1 MIEKWEFA
9 PGDSVLLFNARM
21 KLFPGKLKSKWSGP
35 FKVKTV
41 MKNGAIELQGDDRRI
56 FTANGQNVK
65 KFHSYEQEEEVFVLT
80 LDRAQ

>member
-1 MIEKWEFA
+1 MIEKREFA

-21 KLFPGKLKSKWSGP
+21 KLFSVKLKSKWSGS

-41 MKNGAIELQGDDRRI
+41 MKNGAIELQGDDGRT

-65 KFHSYEQEEEVFVLT
+65 KFHSYQQKEEVFVLT
-80 LDRAQ
+80 LERTQ